1 MQINGEAKL
10 LRIFIG
16 ESDKSHSVPVYEK
29 IVREARKDGL
39 AGATVFKGI
48 MGFGGT
54 SRIRTSKILALS
66 SDMPLIIEIVDK
78 IDRIESFI
86 PKLNKIF
93 DEANCGGLVTIEKA
107 EVIEYVAQ
115 KK

>member
-1 MQINGEAKL
+1 MQIKGDAKL

-16 ESDKSHSVPVYEK
+16 ESDKSHSIPVYEK
-29 IVREARKDGL
+29 IVMEARKDGL

-54 SRIRTSKILALS
+54 SRIRTSKILTLS

-78 IDRIESFI
+78 IDRIEDFL
-86 PKLNKIF
+86 PKLNHIF
-93 DEANCGGLVTIEKA
+93 EEANCGGLVTIEKA
-107 EVIEYVAQ
+107 EVIKYIAR

>member
-1 MQINGEAKL
+1 MQIKGEAKL

-54 SRIRTSKILALS
+54 SRIHTSKILALS
-66 SDMPLIIEIVDK
+66 TDMPLIIEIVDK
-78 IDRIESFI
+78 IERIESFL
-86 PKLNKIF
+86 PRLDEIF
-93 DEANCGGLVTIEKA
+93 EYANCGGLITIEKV
-107 EVIEYVAQ
+107 EVIKYITQ
-115 KK
+115 KS